1 VCTGVPFD
9 DVRLSRSFPVRL
21 AIMPL
26 RAGAARG
33 HVDVTRIIAGA
44 GRGRKLAV
52 PAGRDTRPTSD
63 RVREALFSSVE
74 SQLGPLAGFR
84 VIDLYA
90 GSGALGLEALSR
102 GAAHVL
108 LVEFDARAVR
118 VIQTNIA
125 ALGLPGAAVVPASV
139 ERTLRDPPGQRY
151 GLVLADPPYPT
162 SGDEITAVLS
172 RLCEGWLL
180 PEAVVIVERPSR
192 ATPLLWPDCLIGTGH
207 RRYGETML
215 WYGRPAR

>member
-1 VCTGVPFD
+1 
-9 DVRLSRSFPVRL
+9 
-21 AIMPL
+21 
-26 RAGAARG
+26 
-33 HVDVTRIIAGA
+33 VTRIIAGA
-44 GRGRKLAV
+44 GRGRRLAA

-74 SQLGPLAGFR
+74 SRLGPLAGLR

-108 LVEFDARAVR
+108 LVESDPRAVR

-125 ALGLPGAAVVPASV
+125 ALGLAGAAVVPAPV
-139 ERTLRDPPGQRY
+139 ERILRDPPGQRY

-162 SGDEITAVLS
+162 SDDEITAVLS
-172 RLCEGWLL
+172 RLCGGWLL
-180 PEAVVIVERPSR
+180 PEALVIVERSSR
-192 ATPLLWPDCLIGTGH
+192 AAPLVWPDCLTGTGH

-215 WYGRPAR
+215 WYGRPAG